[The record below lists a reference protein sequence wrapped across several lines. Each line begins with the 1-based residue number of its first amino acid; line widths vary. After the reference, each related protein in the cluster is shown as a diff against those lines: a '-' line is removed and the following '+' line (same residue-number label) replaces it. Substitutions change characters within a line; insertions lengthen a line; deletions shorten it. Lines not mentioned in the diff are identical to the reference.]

1 MPDFSQVF
9 VGLGHL
15 GTSIYW
21 ITFGTAILVAALAG
35 VIPGLSAPLLMALAV
50 PFVVFTIDNPVVGIV
65 FLATITGVE
74 EMLDVLPIIAMGHPG
89 GGQVTFIE
97 GRPLSQ
103 RGEAA
108 RALGFVYVVS
118 AIGGLIGAI
127 VLLLAMPILKPF
139 ILSFGFGE
147 IGAMGLFGVALVGA
161 LSRGAMVKGLASGL
175 LGILLATVGTDPFTG
190 TDRYAFG
197 SLQLQTGLPLIA
209 TTVGLFAL
217 PEMMDITMTRR
228 ALASS
233 SAALNIR
240 EVFRGAGM
248 AFKMTP
254 LIVRHSILGVMMGA
268 VPGVGARVVS
278 WLSYGVG
285 IALSKDKSQ
294 FGKGSYEGLVFSE
307 SVQSAKEGGQAIPT
321 LAMGIPGGFS
331 WAFVLV
337 AMLAYGISPGPPML
351 TRYADITT
359 LIVVSLVLGNAALA
373 IVGLLASG
381 QLAKLSRIPYPLLAA
396 AIIPL
401 AFLSSF
407 QDTRHW
413 SAIPIVLGFA
423 VIGMLMK
430 FFRWPRPPMIL
441 GFILGPIIEHN
452 LLSAVSIHGP
462 VGMLTRPIT
471 LVLIFLS
478 ISVAVFFSFLAGKS
492 EETERRMVGVSADSP
507 SGAGPNIPP
516 SGAIPDSPPKAR
528 FVWRSWEHL
537 FPLVIMATA
546 LAFIVEALD
555 FPTRARSMPMMVGI
569 GLFGLALIQ
578 LMLQIRGVK
587 SGDILDLGMMSK
599 ADEQRR
605 TGVVLLVLIGL
616 FLLVSVTFGLKWA
629 AIGLALV
636 FPAAVSG
643 RQYARWGLLTG
654 AIIAALV
661 IVLFDNV
668 LFVIWPQPAV
678 WLLIQNLFN

>member
-15 GTSIYW
+15 GTSTYW
-21 ITFGTAILVAALAG
+21 ITFGAAVMIAAAAG
-35 VIPGLSAPLLMALAV
+35 VIPGLSAPLLMALAI
-50 PFVVFTIDNPVVGIV
+50 PFVVFTIDDPVVGIV

-103 RGEAA
+103 RGQAA

-118 AIGGLIGAI
+118 AIGGVVGAV
-127 VLLLAMPILKPF
+127 VLLLAMPVLKPF

-161 LSRGAMVKGLASGL
+161 LSRGAMVKGLAAGL
-175 LGILLATVGTDPFTG
+175 LGILLSTVGTDPFTG
-190 TDRYAFG
+190 TDRYTLG
-197 SLQLQTGLPLIA
+197 SLQLDSGLPLIA
-209 TTVGLFAL
+209 MTVGLFAL
-217 PEMMDITMTRR
+217 PEMMDLTMTRR

-233 SAALNIR
+233 SAALNVR
-240 EVFRGAGM
+240 EVFAGAGM
-248 AFKMTP
+248 ALSKTP
-254 LIVRHSILGVMMGA
+254 LIIRHSILGVMMGA
-268 VPGVGARVVS
+268 IPGVGSRVVS

-294 FGKGSYEGLVFSE
+294 FGKGSFDGLVFSE
-307 SVQSAKEGGQAIPT
+307 SVQSSKEGGQAIPT

-351 TRYADITT
+351 TRFADITT

-407 QDTRHW
+407 QDMRHW
-413 SAIPIVLGFA
+413 LAIPIVLGFA
-423 VIGMLMK
+423 VVGMLMK

-452 LLSAVSIHGP
+452 LMSAVSIHGP

-471 LVLIFLS
+471 ITLILLS
-478 ISVAVFFSFLAGKS
+478 IAVGLGFAFLASKS
-492 EETERRMVGVSADSP
+492 EATERRMAEVGGSAP
-507 SGAGPNIPP
+507 SGASSDPP
-516 SGAIPDSPPKAR
+516 QPAR
-528 FVWRSWEHL
+528 KPQRRTRFMWRSWEHL
-537 FPLVIMATA
+537 FPLTVIVVA
-546 LAFIVEALD
+546 LVFVIEAID
-555 FPTRARSMPMMVGI
+555 FPTRARSMPVMVGI
-569 GLFGLALIQ
+569 GLLGLAGLQ
-578 LMLQIRGVK
+578 LLLQLRGVM

-599 ADEQRR
+599 AEEQRR
-605 TGVVLLVLIGL
+605 TGKVLLGLIAMFVLI
-616 FLLVSVTFGLKWA
+616 SITFGLKWA
-629 AIGLALV
+629 AIALALV

-643 RQYARWGLLTG
+643 RGYAKWGLLTG
-654 AIIAALV
+654 AFITVLV
-661 IVLFDNV
+661 IGLFDNI

-678 WLLIQNLFN
+678 WLLLKDLFG

>member
-537 FPLVIMATA
+537 FPLVIMAIA

>member
-15 GTSIYW
+15 GTSTYW
-21 ITFGTAILVAALAG
+21 ITFGAAVLIAAAAG
-35 VIPGLSAPLLMALAV
+35 VIPGLSAPLLMALAI
-50 PFVVFTIDNPVVGIV
+50 PFVVFTIDDPVVGIV

-103 RGEAA
+103 RGQAA

-118 AIGGLIGAI
+118 AIGGVVGAV
-127 VLLLAMPILKPF
+127 VLLLAMPVLKPF

-161 LSRGAMVKGLASGL
+161 LSRGAMVKGLAAGL
-175 LGILLATVGTDPFTG
+175 LGILLSTVGTDPFTG
-190 TDRYAFG
+190 TDRYTLG
-197 SLQLQTGLPLIA
+197 SLQLDSGLPLIA
-209 TTVGLFAL
+209 MTVGLFAL
-217 PEMMDITMTRR
+217 PEMMDLTMTRR

-233 SAALNIR
+233 SAALNVR
-240 EVFRGAGM
+240 EVFAGAGL
-248 AFKMTP
+248 ALSKTP
-254 LIVRHSILGVMMGA
+254 LIIRHSILGVMMGA
-268 VPGVGARVVS
+268 IPGVGSRVVS

-294 FGKGSYEGLVFSE
+294 FGKGSFDGLVFSE
-307 SVQSAKEGGQAIPT
+307 SVQSSKEGGQAIPT

-351 TRYADITT
+351 TRFADITT

-373 IVGLLASG
+373 VIGLLASG

-407 QDTRHW
+407 QDMRHW
-413 SAIPIVLGFA
+413 LAIPIVLGFA
-423 VIGMLMK
+423 VVGMLMK

-452 LLSAVSIHGP
+452 LMSAVSIHGP

-471 LVLIFLS
+471 ITLILLS
-478 ISVAVFFSFLAGKS
+478 IAVGLGFAFLASKS
-492 EETERRMVGVSADSP
+492 EATERRMAEVGGGAP
-507 SGAGPNIPP
+507 SGASSDPP
-516 SGAIPDSPPKAR
+516 QPAQRPQRRTR

-537 FPLVIMATA
+537 FPLTVMLVALVFVI
-546 LAFIVEALD
+546 EAID
-555 FPTRARSMPMMVGI
+555 FPTRARSMPVMVGI
-569 GLFGLALIQ
+569 GLLGLAGLQ
-578 LMLQIRGVK
+578 LLLQLRGVT

-599 ADEQRR
+599 AEEQRR
-605 TGVVLLVLIGL
+605 TGKVLLGLIGMFVLI
-616 FLLVSVTFGLKWA
+616 SITFGLKWA
-629 AIGLALV
+629 AIALALV

-643 RQYARWGLLTG
+643 RGYAKWGLLTG
-654 AIIAALV
+654 AFITVLV
-661 IVLFDNV
+661 IGLFDNI

-678 WLLIQNLFN
+678 WLLLKDLFG

>member
-15 GTSIYW
+15 GTSTYW
-21 ITFGTAILVAALAG
+21 ITFGAAVLIAAAAG
-35 VIPGLSAPLLMALAV
+35 VIPGLSAPLLMALAI
-50 PFVVFTIDNPVVGIV
+50 PFVVFTIDDPVVGIV

-103 RGEAA
+103 RGQAA

-118 AIGGLIGAI
+118 AIGGVVGAV
-127 VLLLAMPILKPF
+127 VLLLAMPVLKPF
-139 ILSFGFGE
+139 ILQFGFGE

-161 LSRGAMVKGLASGL
+161 LSRGAMVKGLAAGL

-190 TDRYAFG
+190 TDRYTLG
-197 SLQLQTGLPLIA
+197 SLQLDAGLPLIA
-209 TTVGLFAL
+209 MTVGLFAL
-217 PEMMDITMTRR
+217 PEMMDLTMTRR

-233 SAALNIR
+233 SAALNVR
-240 EVFRGAGM
+240 EVFRGAGL
-248 AFKMTP
+248 ALSKTP
-254 LIVRHSILGVMMGA
+254 LIIRHSILGVMMGA
-268 VPGVGARVVS
+268 IPGVGSRVVS

-294 FGKGSYEGLVFSE
+294 FGKGSFDGLVFSE
-307 SVQSAKEGGQAIPT
+307 SVQSSKEGGQAIPT

-351 TRYADITT
+351 TRFADITT

-373 IVGLLASG
+373 VIGLLASG

-407 QDTRHW
+407 QDMRHW
-413 SAIPIVLGFA
+413 LAIPIVLGFA
-423 VIGMLMK
+423 VVGMLMK
-430 FFRWPRPPMIL
+430 YFRWPRPPMIL

-452 LLSAVSIHGP
+452 LMSAVSIHGS

-471 LVLIFLS
+471 ITLILLS
-478 ISVAVFFSFLAGKS
+478 IGIGVGFTVLASKS
-492 EETERRMVGVSADSP
+492 ESTERMMTQAGGAAP
-507 SGAGPNIPP
+507 SGGSPDPP
-516 SGAIPDSPPKAR
+516 PAESNPRKETR

-537 FPLVIMATA
+537 FPLVVMVVA
-546 LAFIVEALD
+546 LVFVVEAID
-555 FPTRARSMPMMVGI
+555 FPTRARSMPVMVGI
-569 GLFGLALIQ
+569 ALFGLAGLQMLLQ
-578 LMLQIRGVK
+578 LRGVR

-605 TGVVLLVLIGL
+605 TGKVLLGLIGIFVLI
-616 FLLVSVTFGLKWA
+616 SITFGLKWA
-629 AIGLALV
+629 AIVLALV

-643 RQYARWGLLTG
+643 RAYAKWGLLTG
-654 AIIAALV
+654 GLIAALV
-661 IVLFDNV
+661 IILFDNV

-678 WLLIQNLFN
+678 WLLLKDLFG

>member
-15 GTSIYW
+15 GTSTYW
-21 ITFGTAILVAALAG
+21 ITFGAAVLIAAAAG
-35 VIPGLSAPLLMALAV
+35 VIPGLSAPLLMALAI
-50 PFVVFTIDNPVVGIV
+50 PFVVFTIDDPVVGIV

-103 RGEAA
+103 RGQAA

-118 AIGGLIGAI
+118 AIGGVVGAV
-127 VLLLAMPILKPF
+127 VLLLTMPVLKPF

-161 LSRGAMVKGLASGL
+161 LSRGAMIKGLAAGL

-190 TDRYAFG
+190 TDRYTLG
-197 SLQLQTGLPLIA
+197 SLQLDSGLPLIA
-209 TTVGLFAL
+209 MTVGLFAL
-217 PEMMDITMTRR
+217 PEMMDLTMTRR

-233 SAALNIR
+233 SAALNVK
-240 EVFRGAGM
+240 EVFAGA
-248 AFKMTP
+248 ALALTKTP
-254 LIVRHSILGVMMGA
+254 LIIRHSILGVMMGA
-268 VPGVGARVVS
+268 IPGVGARVVS

-294 FGKGSYEGLVFSE
+294 FGKGSFDGLVFSE
-307 SVQSAKEGGQAIPT
+307 SVQSSKEGGQAIPT

-351 TRYADITT
+351 TRFADITT

-407 QDTRHW
+407 QDMRHW
-413 SAIPIVLGFA
+413 LAIPIVLGFA
-423 VIGMLMK
+423 VVGMLMK

-452 LLSAVSIHGP
+452 LMSAVSIHGP

-471 LVLIFLS
+471 ITLILLS
-478 ISVAVFFSFLAGKS
+478 IAVGLGFAFLASKS
-492 EETERRMVGVSADSP
+492 ESTERMMTQPGGAAP
-507 SGAGPNIPP
+507 SGGSPDPP
-516 SGAIPDSPPKAR
+516 PGMGSPRKQTR
-528 FVWRSWEHL
+528 IVWRSWEHF
-537 FPLVIMATA
+537 FPLVVMVVA
-546 LAFIVEALD
+546 LVFIIEAID

-569 GLFGLALIQ
+569 GLFGLACIQ
-578 LMLQIRGVK
+578 LLLQLRGVS

-605 TGVVLLVLIGL
+605 TGKVLLGLIAMFVLI
-616 FLLVSVTFGLKWA
+616 SITFGLKWA
-629 AIGLALV
+629 AITLALV

-643 RQYARWGLLTG
+643 RAYAKWGLLTG
-654 AIIAALV
+654 AFITVLV
-661 IVLFDNV
+661 IGLFDNV

-678 WLLIQNLFN
+678 WLFLKDLFG

>member
-21 ITFGTAILVAALAG
+21 ITFGTAVLVAALAG

-103 RGEAA
+103 RGHAA

-175 LGILLATVGTDPFTG
+175 LGILLATVGTDPFTA

-537 FPLVIMATA
+537 FPLVIMAIA

-555 FPTRARSMPMMVGI
+555 FPTRARSMPMMVGV

-605 TGVVLLVLIGL
+605 TGVVLLVLIGM

-678 WLLIQNLFN
+678 WLLIQNLLN

>member
-21 ITFGTAILVAALAG
+21 ITFGAAVLVAALAG

-103 RGEAA
+103 RGHAA

-161 LSRGAMVKGLASGL
+161 LSRGAMVKGLAAGL
-175 LGILLATVGTDPFTG
+175 LGVLLSTMGTDPFTG
-190 TDRYAFG
+190 TDRYTLG

-209 TTVGLFAL
+209 MTVGLFAL
-217 PEMMDITMTRR
+217 PEMMDLTMTRR

-233 SAALNIR
+233 SAALNVR

-248 AFKMTP
+248 ALKKTP

-268 VPGVGARVVS
+268 IPGVGARVVS

-285 IALSKDKSQ
+285 IALSKDKAQ
-294 FGKGSYEGLVFSE
+294 FGKGSYDGLVFSE
-307 SVQSAKEGGQAIPT
+307 SVQSSKEGGQAIPT

-351 TRYADITT
+351 TRYADVTT

-396 AIIPL
+396 ALIPL
-401 AFLSSF
+401 AFLASF
-407 QDTRHW
+407 QDMRHW
-413 SAIPIVLGFA
+413 LAIPIVLGFA
-423 VIGMLMK
+423 VVGMLMK

-452 LLSAVSIHGP
+452 LMSAVSIHGP
-462 VGMLTRPIT
+462 MGMMIRPIT
-471 LVLIFLS
+471 LTLIFLS
-478 ISVAVFFSFLAGKS
+478 IGVGLLFTFLASKS
-492 EETERRMVGVSADSP
+492 EATERKMTGISSDAP
-507 SGAGPNIPP
+507 SGA
-516 SGAIPDSPPKAR
+516 SPDAPVPESAPKRLVGFA
-528 FVWRSWEHL
+528 WRSWEHF
-537 FPLVIMATA
+537 FPLVVMAVA
-546 LAFIVEALD
+546 LAFIVEAAD
-555 FPTRARSMPMMVGI
+555 FPTRARSMPVMVGV
-569 GLFGLALIQ
+569 GLFGLASIQ
-578 LMLQIRGVK
+578 LMLQLRGVK

-605 TGVVLLVLIGL
+605 TGKVLLALIGMFIL
-616 FLLVSVTFGLKWA
+616 ISLTFGLKWA
-629 AIGLALV
+629 AITLALV

-643 RQYARWGLLTG
+643 RQYGRWGLLTG
-654 AIIAALV
+654 ALITALV
-661 IVLFDNV
+661 IGLFDNV

-678 WLLIQNLFN
+678 WLFIQNLFS

>member
-21 ITFGTAILVAALAG
+21 ITFGAAVLVAALAG

-103 RGEAA
+103 RGHAA

-161 LSRGAMVKGLASGL
+161 LSRGAMVKGLAAGL
-175 LGILLATVGTDPFTG
+175 LGVLLSTMGTDPFTG
-190 TDRYAFG
+190 TDRYTLG

-209 TTVGLFAL
+209 MTVGLFAL
-217 PEMMDITMTRR
+217 PEMMDLTMTRR

-233 SAALNIR
+233 SAALNVG

-248 AFKMTP
+248 ALKKTP

-268 VPGVGARVVS
+268 IPGVGARVVS

-285 IALSKDKSQ
+285 IALSKDKAQ
-294 FGKGSYEGLVFSE
+294 FGKGSYDGLVFSE
-307 SVQSAKEGGQAIPT
+307 SVQSSKEGGQAIPT

-351 TRYADITT
+351 TRYADVTT

-396 AIIPL
+396 ALIPL
-401 AFLSSF
+401 AFLASF
-407 QDTRHW
+407 QDMRHW
-413 SAIPIVLGFA
+413 LAIPIVLGFA
-423 VIGMLMK
+423 VVGMLMK

-452 LLSAVSIHGP
+452 LMSAVSIHGP
-462 VGMLTRPIT
+462 MGMMIRPIT
-471 LVLIFLS
+471 LTLIFLS
-478 ISVAVFFSFLAGKS
+478 IGVGLLFTFLASKS
-492 EETERRMVGVSADSP
+492 EATERRMTGISSDAP
-507 SGAGPNIPP
+507 SGASPDAPVPESGPKRLV
-516 SGAIPDSPPKAR
+516 GFA
-528 FVWRSWEHL
+528 WRSWEHF
-537 FPLVIMATA
+537 FPLVVMAVA
-546 LAFIVEALD
+546 LAFIVEAAD
-555 FPTRARSMPMMVGI
+555 FPTRARSMPVMVGV
-569 GLFGLALIQ
+569 GLFGLASIQ
-578 LMLQIRGVK
+578 LMLQLRGVK

-605 TGVVLLVLIGL
+605 TGKVLLALIGMFIL
-616 FLLVSVTFGLKWA
+616 ISLTFGLKWA
-629 AIGLALV
+629 AITLALV

-643 RQYARWGLLTG
+643 RQYGRWGLLTG
-654 AIIAALV
+654 ALITALV
-661 IVLFDNV
+661 IGLFDNV

-678 WLLIQNLFN
+678 WLFIQNLFS

>member
-15 GTSIYW
+15 GTSTYW
-21 ITFGTAILVAALAG
+21 FTFGAAVLIAAAAG
-35 VIPGLSAPLLMALAV
+35 VIPGLSAPLLMALAI
-50 PFVVFTIDNPVVGIV
+50 PFVVFTIDDPVVGIV

-103 RGEAA
+103 RGQAA

-118 AIGGLIGAI
+118 AIGGLVGAVI
-127 VLLLAMPILKPF
+127 LLLAMPVLRPF

-161 LSRGAMVKGLASGL
+161 LSRGAMIKGLAAGL

-190 TDRYAFG
+190 TDRYTLG
-197 SLQLQTGLPLIA
+197 SLQLDSGLPLIA
-209 TTVGLFAL
+209 VTVGLFAL
-217 PEMMDITMTRR
+217 PEMFDLTMTRR

-240 EVFRGAGM
+240 EVFAGAGM
-248 AFKMTP
+248 AFKKTP
-254 LIVRHSILGVMMGA
+254 LIIRHSILGVMMGA
-268 VPGVGARVVS
+268 IPGVGARVVS

-294 FGKGSYEGLVFSE
+294 FGKGSFDGLVFSE

-351 TRYADITT
+351 TRFADITT

-381 QLAKLSRIPYPLLAA
+381 QLAKLSRIPYPMIAA

-407 QDTRHW
+407 QDMRHW
-413 SAIPIVLGFA
+413 LAIPIVLGFA
-423 VIGMLMK
+423 VVGMLMK

-452 LLSAVSIHGP
+452 LLSAVSIHGA

-471 LVLIFLS
+471 ITLIFLS
-478 ISVAVFFSFLAGKS
+478 IAVGVGFTLLASKS
-492 EETERRMVGVSADSP
+492 ESTERMMTEASSTAP
-507 SGAGPNIPP
+507 SGGSPDPP
-516 SGAIPDSPPKAR
+516 PAESSPKKATR

-537 FPLVIMATA
+537 FPLTVMVVA
-546 LAFIVEALD
+546 LAFIVEAAD
-555 FPTRARSMPMMVGI
+555 FPTRARSMPTMVGT
-569 GLFGLALIQ
+569 GLFGLACLQFLLQ
-578 LMLQIRGVK
+578 LRGVK

-599 ADEQRR
+599 AEEQRR
-605 TGVVLLVLIGL
+605 TGVVLLGLIGL
-616 FLLVSVTFGLKWA
+616 FILISITLGLKWA
-629 AIGLALV
+629 AIALALLL
-636 FPAAVSG
+636 PGAVSG
-643 RQYARWGLLTG
+643 KAYARWGLLTG
-654 AIIAALV
+654 AIIAGLV
-661 IVLFDNV
+661 FILFDNI

-678 WLLIQNLFN
+678 WLLLKNLLG

>member
-15 GTSIYW
+15 GTSTYW
-21 ITFGTAILVAALAG
+21 ITFGAAVMIAAAAG
-35 VIPGLSAPLLMALAV
+35 VIPGLSAPLLMALAI
-50 PFVVFTIDNPVVGIV
+50 PFVVFTIDDPVVGIV

-103 RGEAA
+103 RGQAA

-118 AIGGLIGAI
+118 AIGGVVGAV
-127 VLLLAMPILKPF
+127 VLLLAMPVLKPI

-161 LSRGAMVKGLASGL
+161 LSRGAMIKGLAAGL
-175 LGILLATVGTDPFTG
+175 LGILLSTVGTDPFTG
-190 TDRYAFG
+190 TDRYTLG
-197 SLQLQTGLPLIA
+197 SLQLDSGLPLIA
-209 TTVGLFAL
+209 MTVGLFAL
-217 PEMMDITMTRR
+217 PEMMDLTMTRR

-233 SAALNIR
+233 SAALNVR
-240 EVFRGAGM
+240 EVFAGAGL
-248 AFKMTP
+248 ALSKTP
-254 LIVRHSILGVMMGA
+254 LIIRHSILGVMMGA
-268 VPGVGARVVS
+268 IPGVGSRVVS

-294 FGKGSYEGLVFSE
+294 FGKGSFDGLVFSE
-307 SVQSAKEGGQAIPT
+307 SVQSSKEGGQAIPT

-337 AMLAYGISPGPPML
+337 AMVAYGISPGPPML
-351 TRYADITT
+351 TRFADITT

-407 QDTRHW
+407 QDMRHW
-413 SAIPIVLGFA
+413 LAIPIVLGFA
-423 VIGMLMK
+423 VVGMLMK

-441 GFILGPIIEHN
+441 GFILGSIIEHN
-452 LLSAVSIHGP
+452 LMSAVSIHGP
-462 VGMLTRPIT
+462 VGMLMRPIT
-471 LVLIFLS
+471 ITLILLS
-478 ISVAVFFSFLAGKS
+478 IGVGVGFAFLASKS
-492 EETERRMVGVSADSP
+492 EETERRMAEVSGSAP
-507 SGAGPNIPP
+507 SGASSDPP
-516 SGAIPDSPPKAR
+516 RPAQKPQRRIGFA
-528 FVWRSWEHL
+528 WRSWEHL
-537 FPLVIMATA
+537 FPLTVIVVA
-546 LAFIVEALD
+546 LVFVVEAID
-555 FPTRARSMPMMVGI
+555 FPTRARSMPVMVGI
-569 GLFGLALIQ
+569 GLLGLAGLQ
-578 LMLQIRGVK
+578 LLLQLRGVQ

-605 TGVVLLVLIGL
+605 TGKVLLALLGLFVLISITL
-616 FLLVSVTFGLKWA
+616 GLKWA
-629 AIGLALV
+629 AIALALV

-643 RQYARWGLLTG
+643 RAYAKWGLLTG
-654 AIIAALV
+654 ALITALV
-661 IVLFDNV
+661 IGLFDNV

-678 WLLIQNLFN
+678 WLLLQNLFR

>member
-15 GTSIYW
+15 GTSTYW
-21 ITFGTAILVAALAG
+21 ITFGAAVLIAAAAG
-35 VIPGLSAPLLMALAV
+35 VIPGLSAPLLMALAI
-50 PFVVFTIDNPVVGIV
+50 PFVVFTIDDPVVGIV

-103 RGEAA
+103 RGQAA

-118 AIGGLIGAI
+118 AIGGVVGAV
-127 VLLLAMPILKPF
+127 VLLLTMPVLKPF

-161 LSRGAMVKGLASGL
+161 LSRGAMIKGLAAGL

-190 TDRYAFG
+190 TDRYTLG
-197 SLQLQTGLPLIA
+197 SLQLDSGLPLIA
-209 TTVGLFAL
+209 MTVGLFAL
-217 PEMMDITMTRR
+217 PEMMDLTMTRR

-233 SAALNIR
+233 SAALNVR
-240 EVFRGAGM
+240 EVFAGA
-248 AFKMTP
+248 ALALTKTP
-254 LIVRHSILGVMMGA
+254 LIIRHSILGVMMGA
-268 VPGVGARVVS
+268 IPGVGARVVS

-294 FGKGSYEGLVFSE
+294 FGKGSFDGLVFSE
-307 SVQSAKEGGQAIPT
+307 SVQSSKEGGQAIPT

-351 TRYADITT
+351 TRFADITT

-407 QDTRHW
+407 QDMRHW
-413 SAIPIVLGFA
+413 LAIPIVLGFA
-423 VIGMLMK
+423 VVGMLMK

-452 LLSAVSIHGP
+452 LMSAVSIHGP

-471 LVLIFLS
+471 ITLILLS
-478 ISVAVFFSFLAGKS
+478 IAVGLGFAFLASKS
-492 EETERRMVGVSADSP
+492 ESTERMMTQPGGAAP
-507 SGAGPNIPP
+507 SGGSPDPPN
-516 SGAIPDSPPKAR
+516 SPRKQIHI
-528 FVWRSWEHL
+528 VWRSWEHL
-537 FPLVIMATA
+537 FPLVVMVVA
-546 LAFIVEALD
+546 LVFIIEAID

-569 GLFGLALIQ
+569 GLFGLACIQ
-578 LMLQIRGVK
+578 LLLQLRGVS

-605 TGVVLLVLIGL
+605 TGKVLLGLLAMFVLI
-616 FLLVSVTFGLKWA
+616 SITFGLKWA
-629 AIGLALV
+629 AITLALV
-636 FPAAVSG
+636 FPAAISG
-643 RQYARWGLLTG
+643 RGYAKWGLLTG
-654 AIIAALV
+654 GFITVLV
-661 IVLFDNV
+661 IGLFDNV

-678 WLLIQNLFN
+678 WLLLKDLFG